1 MKPFD
6 DCEDPIVG
14 ISLSGAHPKTSHV
27 NSEKTPPF
35 CNHQN
40 NTTLCLC
47 FVNSK
52 SRENSKPFEWYCRA
66 FQKWMKNSI
75 FQSLLLVVLIIKK
88 ID

>member
-6 DCEDPIVG
+6 DYEDPIVG
-14 ISLSGAHPKTSHV
+14 IYLSGAHPKTVTLAARKHL
-27 NSEKTPPF
+27 PF

-52 SRENSKPFEWYCRA
+52 SREKL
-66 FQKWMKNSI
+66 KT
-75 FQSLLLVVLIIKK
+75 L
-88 ID
+88 